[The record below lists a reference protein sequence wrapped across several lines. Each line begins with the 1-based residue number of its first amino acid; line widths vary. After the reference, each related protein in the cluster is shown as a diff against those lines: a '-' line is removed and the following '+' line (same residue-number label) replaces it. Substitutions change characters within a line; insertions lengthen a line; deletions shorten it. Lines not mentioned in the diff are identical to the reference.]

1 MIRAILSFLYMAKLD
16 LGLVWPK
23 VPTNLEVENLFDWR
37 YNTFPPTTM
46 HGTGWGE
53 QQNIFLIP
61 NLEYI

>member
-1 MIRAILSFLYMAKLD
+1 MAKLD

-23 VPTNLEVENLFDWR
+23 APTNLEVENLFDWS